1 MHALKNVG
9 NSSEDSSGGN
19 EANEI
24 VKISINKRRQ
34 SIEIRE
40 EKDFEALYDIQPGP
54 KRNRRRREN
63 MNSPFSHEQV
73 ADSIQATRN
82 AV

>member
-1 MHALKNVG
+1 MHALKDVQ

-24 VKISINKRRQ
+24 VKIRINKRRQ

-40 EKDFEALYDIQPGP
+40 EKDFEALYDISPGS
-54 KRNRRRREN
+54 KRNKRRREN
-63 MNSPFSHEQV
+63 ANSPFSHEQV
-73 ADSIQATRN
+73 IDSIYATRD